1 MPRKEPDMH
10 AAIHAVIFDLDGTLV
25 DSYDAHYEAWRA
37 ISATHGVAVTVDD
50 YYSHF
55 GRRNEDLLR
64 ECWMRAGKGEL
75 TADEIHALDHEKEAA
90 YRALVAHRFP
100 IMDGA
105 RELVASLRA
114 DGFRTAVGSSGPP
127 ANVALAIQGLALE
140 NAFDAVVTGRDVK
153 RSKPDPECFLLAA
166 ERLSVPPERCVVF
179 EDAPAGI
186 AAAKAAGM
194 RCIAIT
200 SKGHTVERQREADL
214 VFPTVKTVTVAAVR
228 ALLQ

>member
-1 MPRKEPDMH
+1 MH

-166 ERLSVPPERCVVF
+166 ERISVPPERCVVF

-186 AAAKAAGM
+186 TAAKAAGM

>member
-1 MPRKEPDMH
+1 MH
-10 AAIHAVIFDLDGTLV
+10 AAHAAIFDLDGTLV
-25 DSYDAHYEAWRA
+25 DSYDAHFEAWRL
-37 ISATHGVAVTVDD
+37 ISARHGVAVTVDD

-64 ECWMRAGKGEL
+64 SCWLRAGRGEL
-75 TADEIHALDHEKEAA
+75 THDQIVALDDEKEAE
-90 YRALVAHRFP
+90 YRAIVAARFP
-100 IMDGA
+100 IMEGA

-127 ANVALAIQGLALE
+127 LNVQRAIQGLELVA
-140 NAFDAVVTGRDVK
+140 AFDAVVTGRDVK

-166 ERLSVPPERCVVF
+166 ERLSIPPSRCVVF

-186 AAAKAAGM
+186 TAAKAAGM

-200 SKGHTVERQREADL
+200 SKGHTPERQSEADL
-214 VFPTVKTVTVAAVR
+214 IVPSVRDVTVAAVR
-228 ALLQ
+228 ALFAIR

>member
-1 MPRKEPDMH
+1 MH

-140 NAFDAVVTGRDVK
+140 NAFYAVVTGRDVK

>member
-1 MPRKEPDMH
+1 MH
-10 AAIHAVIFDLDGTLV
+10 AAIHAAIFDLDGTLI
-25 DSYDAHYEAWRA
+25 DSYDAHYEAWRS

-64 ECWMRAGKGEL
+64 ECWLRAGKGEL
-75 TADEIHALDHEKEAA
+75 THGQIVALDHEKEAA
-90 YRALVAHRFP
+90 YRSIVAGRLP
-100 IMDGA
+100 VMDGA

-127 ANVALAIQGLALE
+127 ANVALAIEGLALE

-166 ERLSVPPERCVVF
+166 ERLAVPPERCVVF

-200 SKGHTVERQREADL
+200 SKGHTIERQCEADI
-214 VFPTVKTVTVAAVR
+214 VFPSVKTVTVTAVR
-228 ALLQ
+228 ALLK

>member
-1 MPRKEPDMH
+1 MH

-37 ISATHGVAVTVDD
+37 IRATHGVAVTVDD

-186 AAAKAAGM
+186 TAAKAAGM

>member
-1 MPRKEPDMH
+1 MH
-10 AAIHAVIFDLDGTLV
+10 AAIHAAIFDLDGTLI
-25 DSYDAHYEAWRA
+25 DSYDAHYEAWRS

-64 ECWMRAGKGEL
+64 ECWLRAGKGEL
-75 TADEIHALDHEKEAA
+75 THGQIVALDHEKEAA
-90 YRALVAHRFP
+90 YRSIVAGRLP
-100 IMDGA
+100 VMDGA

-127 ANVALAIQGLALE
+127 ANVALAIEGLALE

-166 ERLSVPPERCVVF
+166 ERLAVPPSRCVVF

-200 SKGHTVERQREADL
+200 SKGHTVERQHEADI
-214 VFPTVKTVTVAAVR
+214 VFPSVKTVTVTAVR
-228 ALLQ
+228 ALLK

>member
-1 MPRKEPDMH
+1 MPH
-10 AAIHAVIFDLDGTLV
+10 SLAAIFDLDGTLV
-25 DSYDAHYEAWRA
+25 DSYDAHFEAWRL
-37 ISATHGVAVTVDD
+37 ISARHGVAVTVDD

-64 ECWMRAGKGEL
+64 ECWLRAGRGQL
-75 TADEIHALDHEKEAA
+75 TPDEIAALDHEKEAA
-90 YRALVAHRFP
+90 YREIVAIRFP

-127 ANVALAIQGLALE
+127 ANVALAIEGLGLGGLALG
-140 NAFDAVVTGRDVK
+140 AAGFDAVVTGRDVK

-166 ERLSVPPERCVVF
+166 ERLSIPPSRCVVF

-186 AAAKAAGM
+186 TAAKAAGM

-214 VFPTVKTVTVAAVR
+214 VFPTVNAVTVAAVR

>member
-1 MPRKEPDMH
+1 
-10 AAIHAVIFDLDGTLV
+10 
-25 DSYDAHYEAWRA
+25 
-37 ISATHGVAVTVDD
+37 
-50 YYSHF
+50 
-55 GRRNEDLLR
+55 
-64 ECWMRAGKGEL
+64 MRAGKGEL

-186 AAAKAAGM
+186 TAAKAAGM

>member
-1 MPRKEPDMH
+1 MH
-10 AAIHAVIFDLDGTLV
+10 AEIHAAIFDLDGTLV

-64 ECWMRAGKGEL
+64 ECWLRAGKGEL
-75 TADEIHALDHEKEAA
+75 THDEIAALDHEKEAA
-90 YRALVAHRFP
+90 YRAIVASRFP

-114 DGFRTAVGSSGPP
+114 DGFRT
-127 ANVALAIQGLALE
+127 
-140 NAFDAVVTGRDVK
+140 VVTGRDVK

-166 ERLSVPPERCVVF
+166 ERLSIPPSRCVVF

-186 AAAKAAGM
+186 TAAKAAGM

-214 VFPTVKTVTVAAVR
+214 VFPDVKTVTVAAVR

>member
-1 MPRKEPDMH
+1 MH
-10 AAIHAVIFDLDGTLV
+10 AAIHAAIFDLDGTLI
-25 DSYDAHYEAWRA
+25 DSYDAHYEAWRS

-64 ECWMRAGKGEL
+64 ECWLRAGKGEL
-75 TADEIHALDHEKEAA
+75 THDQIAALDHEKEAA
-90 YRALVAHRFP
+90 YRSIVAGRLP
-100 IMDGA
+100 VMDGA

-127 ANVALAIQGLALE
+127 ANVALAIEGLALE

-166 ERLSVPPERCVVF
+166 ERLAVPPSRCVVF

-200 SKGHTVERQREADL
+200 SKGHTVERQHEADI
-214 VFPTVKTVTVAAVR
+214 VFPSVKTVTVTAVR
-228 ALLQ
+228 ALLK

>member
-1 MPRKEPDMH
+1 MH
-10 AAIHAVIFDLDGTLV
+10 AEIHAAIFDLDGTLV

-64 ECWMRAGKGEL
+64 ECWLRAGKGEL
-75 TADEIHALDHEKEAA
+75 THDEIVALDHEKEAA
-90 YRALVAHRFP
+90 YRAIVANRFP

-127 ANVALAIQGLALE
+127 ANVALAIEGAFTRRSRLRRRRHRPRCQALE
-140 NAFDAVVTGRDVK
+140 ARPRVLPARGRAALDPAVALRGVRGRA
-153 RSKPDPECFLLAA
+153 RRNHRREGRWHALHRHHLEGSHG
-166 ERLSVPPERCVVF
+166 R
-179 EDAPAGI
+179 
-186 AAAKAAGM
+186 AAARG
-194 RCIAIT
+194 
-200 SKGHTVERQREADL
+200 
-214 VFPTVKTVTVAAVR
+214 
-228 ALLQ
+228 

>member
-1 MPRKEPDMH
+1 MH
-10 AAIHAVIFDLDGTLV
+10 AAIHAAIFDLDGTLI
-25 DSYDAHYEAWRA
+25 DSYDAHYEAWRS
-37 ISATHGVAVTVDD
+37 ISATHGVAVTIDD

-64 ECWMRAGKGEL
+64 ECWLRAGKGEL
-75 TADEIHALDHEKEAA
+75 THGQIVALDHEKEAA
-90 YRALVAHRFP
+90 YRSIVAGRLP
-100 IMDGA
+100 VMDGA

-127 ANVALAIQGLALE
+127 ANVALAIEGLALE

-166 ERLSVPPERCVVF
+166 ERLAVPPSRCVVF

-200 SKGHTVERQREADL
+200 SKGHTIERQGEADL
-214 VFPTVKTVTVAAVR
+214 VFPNVKTVSIAAVR

>member
-1 MPRKEPDMH
+1 MH
-10 AAIHAVIFDLDGTLV
+10 AAIHAAIFDLDGTLI
-25 DSYDAHYEAWRA
+25 DSYDAHYEAWRS

-64 ECWMRAGKGEL
+64 ECWLRAGKGEL
-75 TADEIHALDHEKEAA
+75 THDQIAALDLEKEAA
-90 YRALVAHRFP
+90 YRSIVAGRLP
-100 IMDGA
+100 VMDGA

-127 ANVALAIQGLALE
+127 ANVALAIEGLALE

-166 ERLSVPPERCVVF
+166 ERLAVPPSRCVVF

-200 SKGHTVERQREADL
+200 SKGHTVERQHEADI
-214 VFPTVKTVTVAAVR
+214 VFPSVKTVTVTAVR
-228 ALLQ
+228 ALLK

>member
-1 MPRKEPDMH
+1 MH
-10 AAIHAVIFDLDGTLV
+10 AAIHAAIFDLDGTLI
-25 DSYDAHYEAWRA
+25 DSYDAHYEAWRS

-64 ECWMRAGKGEL
+64 ECWLRAGKGEL
-75 TADEIHALDHEKEAA
+75 THGQIVALDHEKEAA
-90 YRALVAHRFP
+90 YRSIVAGRLP
-100 IMDGA
+100 VMDGA

-127 ANVALAIQGLALE
+127 ANVALAIEGLALE

-166 ERLSVPPERCVVF
+166 ERLALPPSRCVVF

-200 SKGHTVERQREADL
+200 SKGHTIERQCEADI
-214 VFPTVKTVTVAAVR
+214 VFPSVKTVTVTAVR
-228 ALLQ
+228 ALLK

>member
-1 MPRKEPDMH
+1 MH
-10 AAIHAVIFDLDGTLV
+10 AAIHAAIFDLDGTLI
-25 DSYDAHYEAWRA
+25 DSYDAHYEAWRS

-50 YYSHF
+50 YYRQF

-64 ECWMRAGKGEL
+64 ECWLRAGKGEL
-75 TADEIHALDHEKEAA
+75 THDEIAALDHEKEAA
-90 YRALVAHRFP
+90 YRSIVAGRFP
-100 IMDGA
+100 VMDGA

-127 ANVALAIQGLALE
+127 ANVALAIEGLSLAGGG
-140 NAFDAVVTGRDVK
+140 FDAVVTGRDVK

-166 ERLSVPPERCVVF
+166 ERLSVPPSRCVVF

-200 SKGHTVERQREADL
+200 SKGHTIERQGEADL
-214 VFPTVKTVTVAAVR
+214 VFPNVKTVSIAAVR

>member
-1 MPRKEPDMH
+1 MHAAIH

-186 AAAKAAGM
+186 TAAKAAGM

>member
-1 MPRKEPDMH
+1 MHAAIH

-140 NAFDAVVTGRDVK
+140 NSFDAVVTGRDVK

-186 AAAKAAGM
+186 TAAKAAGM

>member
-64 ECWMRAGKGEL
+64 ECWMRAGKGVL

>member
-1 MPRKEPDMH
+1 MHAAIH

-140 NAFDAVVTGRDVK
+140 NAFDAVVTGRDVR

-166 ERLSVPPERCVVF
+166 ERISVPPERCVVF